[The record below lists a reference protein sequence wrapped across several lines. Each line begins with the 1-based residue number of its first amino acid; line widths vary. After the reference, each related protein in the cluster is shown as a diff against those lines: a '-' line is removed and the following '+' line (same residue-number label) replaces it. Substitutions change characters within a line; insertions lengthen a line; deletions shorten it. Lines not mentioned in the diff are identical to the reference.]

1 MREVPS
7 GLSLQLWSSLS
18 FWSPLRPRQTYYCP
32 LLSAQASFTQHLGS
46 QSWRWSQCIFT
57 CASLM
62 SLDHSFSGYYSFN
75 TYNFVSLLS
84 YSFYKLWLVQFYL
97 EISPHNSR
105 PSLEYSCV
113 AKLISKYMP
122 SVFMFWKIRHILYS
136 TLPHT

>member
-1 MREVPS
+1 MACLCNSGAHFPSEVPS
-7 GLSLQLWSSLS
+7 GHVKHTTVLSCQLKLPSHSTWA
-18 FWSPLRPRQTYYCP
+18 PKAGDDH
-32 LLSAQASFTQHLGS
+32 SASV
-46 QSWRWSQCIFT
+46 T

-122 SVFMFWKIRHILYS
+122 SVFMFWKI
-136 TLPHT
+136 